1 MVASFPL
8 CHKKT
13 STCLE
18 LTFLELSF
26 KAIIDVVICMRVPKT
41 VNLETTLGSQGNDI
55 DDDSNDSDDDEEG
68 PLKE

>member
-1 MVASFPL
+1 
-8 CHKKT
+8 
-13 STCLE
+13 
-18 LTFLELSF
+18 
-26 KAIIDVVICMRVPKT
+26 MRVPKT